1 MENREGDEEN
11 APRAEMKEGEWMI
24 MVESGEVEMV
34 WRVSCKK
41 KKKKNA
47 DWEIGKGRCTECY

>member
-1 MENREGDEEN
+1 
-11 APRAEMKEGEWMI
+11 MI

-41 KKKKNA
+41 KK
-47 DWEIGKGRCTECY
+47 EREREEEGRL